1 MLFSPLI
8 PDFIFYFLSC
18 IPWDS
23 KILLDPLRP
32 SGAFKF
38 PTPLY
43 LLIPSEF
50 DTPFLFQIF
59 PVFDSLNLEWT
70 LHLAMSMRE
79 LKIILLSLC
88 CFDRYLMEEWMS
100 ADLEVVGRDLPN
112 ANVPRQMTL
121 DLTVRGAPLLKPVM
135 RKQALMSP

>member
-1 MLFSPLI
+1 MLLFPLI
-8 PDFIFYFLSC
+8 PDFIFYFYHVFHGTLKSYWTLCSHLELLNFLFLCIFLS
-18 IPWDS
+18 PVN
-23 KILLDPLRP
+23 
-32 SGAFKF
+32 
-38 PTPLY
+38 
-43 LLIPSEF
+43 LIP
-50 DTPFLFQIF
+50 LFQIF

-70 LHLAMSMRE
+70 LHLAMRE

-100 ADLEVVGRDLPN
+100 ADQEVVGRDLPN
-112 ANVPRQMTL
+112 ANVPWQMTL

>member
-1 MLFSPLI
+1 MSYSSVDCRLSSYPQRVNLI
-8 PDFIFYFLSC
+8 P
-18 IPWDS
+18 
-23 KILLDPLRP
+23 
-32 SGAFKF
+32 
-38 PTPLY
+38 
-43 LLIPSEF
+43 
-50 DTPFLFQIF
+50 LFQIF

-70 LHLAMSMRE
+70 LHLAMRE

-100 ADLEVVGRDLPN
+100 ADQEVVGRDLPN
-112 ANVPRQMTL
+112 ANVPWQMTL